1 MTTIFPS
8 GEASTGGFVRST
20 VRDLVADFSIE
31 ATPKHIADRGGLAG
45 LLPLGT
51 SVYVPFL
58 PGADFADTVEACATL
73 RRDGLHPVPH
83 LAARAVAS
91 RAELADWLERLSAAG
106 ADALLLIAG
115 DLAKPRGAFASTLD
129 VFDTG
134 LLERQGFRSIG
145 VAGHPEG
152 HPVVDEAEL
161 TRALAHK
168 AAYARE
174 TGAKLQ
180 LVTQFV
186 FDAEPV
192 CRWLDWLAERD
203 FGMPVRIGLPG
214 PAKPRTLIAYA
225 LQCGVAASARML
237 RRRPNAAGMLFG
249 RWYPDEILLALAD
262 YRAKRPDGP
271 LAGVHAFPFGGLQR
285 SAEWFGA
292 LADGSLDLAQP
303 DGAGEAEPA

>member
-1 MTTIFPS
+1 MTTTFPS
-8 GEASTGGFVRST
+8 GEPSKGPLAGST

-45 LLPLGT
+45 ILPAGT
-51 SVYVPFL
+51 HVYVPFL

-73 RRDGLHPVPH
+73 RRDGFRPVPH
-83 LAARAVAS
+83 LAARAVAG
-91 RAELADWLERLSAAG
+91 RDELGDWLERLSAAG

-115 DLAKPRGAFASTLD
+115 DLVKPRGAFGSTLD

-134 LLERQGFRSIG
+134 LLERHGFRSIG

-168 AAYARE
+168 AAYARS
-174 TGAKLQ
+174 TGAALQ

-186 FDAEPV
+186 FEAEPV
-192 CRWLDWLAERD
+192 CRWLDRLAEQD
-203 FGMPVRIGLPG
+203 FGPPARVGLPG

-262 YRAKRPDGP
+262 YRAKRPDAP

-292 LADGSLDLAQP
+292 LKDGSLVLAQP